1 MIQFPFSRW
10 MLIAA
15 VLGGCM
21 AARPTLADAT
31 AEDGLPLGSA
41 VGWVPADAAVCGA
54 VLRGQEQFEAV
65 AASRAWSRLAG
76 MPVWEQFAEAWRL
89 PAVQLARET
98 LYAHLTEPGTTGA
111 QLEML
116 VNDPQLQRLAALG
129 ADMLSEEV
137 VWYADAQAVG
147 CLRVLGQ
154 LPEAAGLEALLQTG
168 DGSPDLHNARR
179 AAAKRLAESLAE
191 RADQIELPGIV
202 WAFRVSDRQRA
213 AEQLGKLELI
223 ASLICWSR
231 PELRGRLR
239 RFSMADNSYI
249 TLTLD
254 GRLVAPWVRGQL
266 AALDVAPDKT
276 AQMIA
281 KLERLPLIV
290 ALGMRQNYVVLA
302 VGPSLDVLQKM
313 HGDDARLVDRPQMAP
328 MKEALQQR
336 LTGLSYLS
344 PSLVAG
350 LHGAIAQPAGAAPHD
365 PGAVL
370 AYSLWTDRGI
380 ELFTFDWAA
389 GPAWAEVE
397 PLSLLA
403 HAGERPLALAA
414 WRTRVSEERYNA
426 WIHCIAA
433 GGERLDAWLRP
444 RLGTQSLKTY
454 RIAMALWKPFGRRGE
469 MALREMVFPLIE
481 QGQGMFVL
489 DVRQS
494 ETGRLAVRPAVMLDV
509 SRAESLRAA
518 YAEFGQMAAEIRD
531 AMAGV
536 DSRTPADPDGD
547 SGGEKGPSTACHRD
561 LPSQFP
567 LQPHVVYHGD
577 ADPDAL
583 APALGLS
590 EHVAVAALSP
600 GRAAELLEPRESKLG
615 GLLAEPRERLSAA
628 HLDWSALVELVRPAA
643 HRGAQSLATALARTG
658 EDTEAEE
665 WDLLHNQVETLID
678 LLQVVRSL
686 SCQQYLFDGALVTHR
701 LIEIRDVE

>member
-1 MIQFPFSRW
+1 

-31 AEDGLPLGSA
+31 AADGLPLGSA

-54 VLRGQEQFEAV
+54 VLRSREQVEAA
-65 AASRAWSRLAG
+65 AASRAWNRLAG
-76 MPVWEQFAEAWRL
+76 MPVWEQFAEVWRL
-89 PAVQLARET
+89 PAVQLAREI

-137 VWYADAQAVG
+137 VWYADAQAVDF
-147 CLRVLGQ
+147 LRVLGQ
-154 LPEAAGLEALLQTG
+154 LPEAAELEVLLQTD
-168 DGSPDLHNARR
+168 DGSPDLHEARR

-213 AEQLGKLELI
+213 AEQLGKLELV
-223 ASLICWSR
+223 ASVICWSR

-254 GRLVAPWVRGQL
+254 GRLVAPWMRGQL
-266 AALDVAPDKT
+266 AALDVAPDKI

-281 KLERLPLIV
+281 ELERLPLVV
-290 ALGMRQNYVVLA
+290 ALGMRRNYVVLA
-302 VGPSLDVLQKM
+302 VGPSLDVLQKI
-313 HGDDARLVDRPQMAP
+313 HGDDARLVDRPEMAP
-328 MKEALQQR
+328 LREALKQR

-344 PSLVAG
+344 PPLVAG
-350 LHGAIAQPAGAAPHD
+350 LHGAIAQPADAAPHE

-380 ELFTFDWAA
+380 ELFTFDWTA
-389 GPAWAEVE
+389 GPGWAEVE

-403 HAGERPLALAA
+403 HAGERPLALVA

-426 WIHCIAA
+426 WIHRIAT

-454 RIAMALWKPFGRRGE
+454 RIGLALWKPFGRRGE

-481 QGQGMFVL
+481 QGQAMFVL
-489 DVRQS
+489 DVRRS
-494 ETGRLAVRPAVMLDV
+494 DTGQLAVRPAVVLDI
-509 SRAESLRAA
+509 SRAESLWAA
-518 YAEFGQMAAEIRD
+518 YAEFAQVVAEIRD
-531 AMAGV
+531 AMVGV
-536 DSRTPADPDGD
+536 DSLPPDALKADDDGGNGLPAAG
-547 SGGEKGPSTACHRD
+547 HRGF
-561 LPSQFP
+561 PTQFP
-567 LQPHVVYHGD
+567 LQPHVYCRGN

-590 EHVAVAALSP
+590 GHVAVAALSA
-600 GRAAELLEPRESKLG
+600 GRAGELLEPHSPQLV

-628 HLDWSALVELVRPAA
+628 YLDWSGLVELARPAA
-643 HRGAQSLATALARTG
+643 HRGAQSLATARART
-658 EDTEAEE
+658 EENADDLAE
-665 WDLLHNQVETLID
+665 WDMLHSQIDTLFD

-686 SCQQYLFDGALVTHR
+686 SCQQYLSDGALVTHR